1 MDDDSLRTA
10 VRAIE
15 AGNED
20 ANLGGG
26 VYKQR
31 VAREGEGKSG
41 GFRTIVLFKSGARSI
56 FAYGFRKSQRDNI
69 TTAELAAFKSLAR
82 EYLEV
87 DESFIERLLAEG
99 KLTEIVDHAN
109 EVEDDENNEED

>member
-1 MDDDSLRTA
+1 MDDESLRVA

-31 VAREGEGKSG
+31 VARKGEGKSG
-41 GFRTIVLFKSGARSI
+41 GFRTIVLFKIGTRSI
-56 FAYGFRKSQRDNI
+56 FAYGFSKSQRDNI
-69 TTAELAAFKSLAR
+69 TADELAAFKALAR
-82 EYLEV
+82 DYLEV
-87 DESFIERLLAEG
+87 GEFVIERLLAEG

-109 EVEDDENNEED
+109 EDEDDENEED